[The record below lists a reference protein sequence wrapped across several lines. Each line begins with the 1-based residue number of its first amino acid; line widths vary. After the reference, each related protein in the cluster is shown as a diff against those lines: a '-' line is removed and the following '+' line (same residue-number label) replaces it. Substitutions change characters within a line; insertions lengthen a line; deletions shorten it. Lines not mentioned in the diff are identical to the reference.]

1 MDYTPYEESLAAI
14 NGLPVDLESK
24 PATDFATYIQTL
36 LDNPAP
42 RGFMLSGRAP
52 ANAEEELE
60 LKKAE
65 EAIKKLVPASMFA
78 GEGDGPA
85 PANNDT
91 GFSMGIGNATDAIV
105 ADTIQSAIQGA
116 LTGGLVSAGVNA
128 IQTYALGMLGL
139 QHQINNTPDGDVLG
153 AWAQAQM
160 GYPAPTVDLSTPST
174 MFSGSIA
181 DGGYQ
186 GPMSFSDGT
195 IGGVTVGD
203 PMDSSVPTATPIGPP
218 SVTVGGP
225 MTAEVDFSIED
236 SGGGTSVSPTSE
248 AASGSGMGPDGA
260 SSSGG
265 DSGGGCCF
273 IMLEARYGDGTMDS
287 VVRKYRD
294 EMMTDKNRRGYYKLA
309 EVFVPLMRKSKVF
322 KFLVKKTFADPL
334 VSYGQW
340 HYKENKHGWLFAPLK
355 NLWMKVFNILGS
367 DTQFIRENGE
377 VV

>member
-65 EAIKKLVPASMFA
+65 EAIKTLVPASMFA

-85 PANNDT
+85 PADNNT
-91 GFSMGIGNATDAIV
+91 GFSMGIGNATDSIV

-116 LTGGLVSAGVNA
+116 LTGGLVSAGLNA

-139 QHQINNTPDGDVLG
+139 QNQVNETLDPLG
-153 AWAQAQM
+153 TLSALQGWS
-160 GYPAPTVDLSTPST
+160 PVPTVNLSTPST
-174 MFSGSIA
+174 MFSDSIA

-195 IGGVTVGD
+195 IGGVTVGN
-203 PMDSSVPTATPIGPP
+203 PMDSSVPTAAPIGPP

-236 SGGGTSVSPTSE
+236 SGGGSSVGSTD
-248 AASGSGMGPDGA
+248 AADAAAVGA
-260 SSSGG
+260 PG
-265 DSGGGCCF
+265 
-273 IMLEARYGDGTMDS
+273 IY
-287 VVRKYRD
+287 
-294 EMMTDKNRRGYYKLA
+294 
-309 EVFVPLMRKSKVF
+309 
-322 KFLVKKTFADPL
+322 
-334 VSYGQW
+334 
-340 HYKENKHGWLFAPLK
+340 
-355 NLWMKVFNILGS
+355 
-367 DTQFIRENGE
+367 
-377 VV
+377 